1 MKDGWIKKQGNW
13 SASGLA
19 AIEVLRGL
27 DKEEITRDDY
37 NIAKGCDGVPY
48 AFDTLIDNGLI
59 RHVRKEYIPGRVI
72 ISNWGRTRYYELNNG
87 AIVSDSDVKTLCR
100 VFGEQGMAEQF
111 EPKSLGRGYRK
122 PSSEKWVFRI
132 DWDACER
139 YETIARAMIEVM
151 RMTNEN

>member
-19 AIEVLRGL
+19 AIEILRGL

-37 NIAKGCDGVPY
+37 DVARNYSSVPY
-48 AFDTLIDNGLI
+48 AFDTLIANGLVK
-59 RHVRKEYIPGRVI
+59 HVRKEYVPGRVVI
-72 ISNWGRTRYYELNNG
+72 ETWGRTKFYELNNG
-87 AIVSDSDVKTLCR
+87 AIVSNNDMKTLYR
-100 VFGEQGMAEQF
+100 VFGEQGAAEQF
-111 EPKSLGRGYRK
+111 EPKSLGWGYRK
-122 PSSEKWVFRI
+122 PSNTKWVFRI

-139 YETIARAMIEVM
+139 YETVARAMIEVM

>member
-19 AIEVLRGL
+19 AIEILRGL

-37 NIAKGCDGVPY
+37 DVAKGHDSVPY
-48 AFDTLIDNGLI
+48 AFDTLIANGLV

-72 ISNWGRTRYYELNNG
+72 ISNWGRTSYYELNNG
-87 AIVSDSDVKTLCR
+87 AIVSDSDMKTLYR
-100 VFGEQGMAEQF
+100 IFGERGTAGQL

-122 PSSEKWVFRI
+122 PSNAKWVFRI
-132 DWDACER
+132 DWDACEH
-139 YETIARAMIEVM
+139 YETVARAMVEVM